1 MLNRN
6 TDGAQRRQYS
16 DFLALGEGARLW
28 LTEAAAAGTTKM
40 RVKMAAAVELA
51 KLFTP
56 ADVDWALGHAAVH
69 GRFAEADLA
78 SILDHHRSRPHPE
91 RQHASEDRSLTQ
103 GTQSW
108 AGYGQPEGVSS

>member
-1 MLNRN
+1 
-6 TDGAQRRQYS
+6 
-16 DFLALGEGARLW
+16 
-28 LTEAAAAGTTKM
+28 M
-40 RVKMAAAVELA
+40 RVKMTEALALA
-51 KLFTP
+51 KLFDP
-56 ADVDWALGHAAVH
+56 VEVDWALGHAAVH